1 MMLHT
6 QKQKWNLFSRNVLPL
21 PNPKKMQSMS
31 ISQIDSFAASVIVV
45 AETYEI
51 DLKILKFNR
60 LEGIFE
66 YEYKYVEQQKNRFG
80 RPSLAETE
88 FEIFMMLVLFLKH
101 LYNIDTK
108 NEFVRNFIQ
117 FGSQL
122 QFEKFWN
129 AATCEWIY
137 AHFKPIKQT
146 HELAYKFFK
155 KIGLG
160 NDYLLAVDHWD
171 KENLKESESLY
182 K

>member
-1 MMLHT
+1 MILHT
-6 QKQKWNLFSRNVLPL
+6 NKQKWNLFSRNVLPL
-21 PNPKKMQSMS
+21 SNPKKMRSMS
-31 ISQIDSFAASVIVV
+31 ISQIDGFAASVFV
-45 AETYEI
+45 AAEIYEI
-51 DLKILKFNR
+51 DLKIIKFNR

-80 RPSLAETE
+80 RPSLVETE
-88 FEIFMMLVLFLKH
+88 FEIFGMLVLFLKH

-122 QFEKFWN
+122 QFEKFWDVI
-129 AATCEWIY
+129 TCVAIY
-137 AHFKPIKQT
+137 TNFKKIKQT

-160 NDYLLAVDHWD
+160 NDYLLD
-171 KENLKESESLY
+171 E
-182 K
+182 

>member
-45 AETYEI
+45 AETYGI

-66 YEYKYVEQQKNRFG
+66 YVAQQANRFG
-80 RPSLAETE
+80 HVNERESELFYT
-88 FEIFMMLVLFLKH
+88 LVLFLKR
-101 LYNIDTK
+101 LYNIDAK

-117 FGSQL
+117 FGNQL

-129 AATCEWIY
+129 AATCECIY
-137 AHFKPIKQT
+137 AHFKSIKQT

>member
-1 MMLHT
+1 MILHT

-31 ISQIDSFAASVIVV
+31 ISQIDSFAASVFVV
-45 AETYEI
+45 AETYGI

-66 YEYKYVEQQKNRFG
+66 CVEQQKNKLGCF
-80 RPSLAETE
+80 SLAKIES
-88 FEIFMMLVLFLKH
+88 EIFDMLVLFLKH

-122 QFEKFWN
+122 RFEKFWSE
-129 AATCEWIY
+129 ATCECIY

-146 HELAYKFFK
+146 HELVYKFFK

-160 NDYLLAVDHWD
+160 NDYSHCVEYWEQHP
-171 KENLKESESLY
+171 KEKILY
-182 K
+182 N